1 MGSSLLYG
9 VPSSGFAA
17 ALHPDFPWGTGWMSL
32 LRQEL
37 VYPPVAQQINQVYGH
52 FIHWKPSAGL
62 LHPSLSPSLGCPAVL
77 GTGPAVRLTKPAGS

>member
-32 LRQEL
+32 FKQEL
-37 VYPPVAQQINQVYGH
+37 TYPPVA
-52 FIHWKPSAGL
+52 
-62 LHPSLSPSLGCPAVL
+62 
-77 GTGPAVRLTKPAGS
+77 